1 MLGLNGDGQGSGGY
15 SGAMGGSTSTS
26 AGSDQVLLQ
35 QEIDKSTNVL
45 GDKVARI
52 KEISMA
58 IGDQVRS
65 SNALLDDMEGDMGG
79 VAGLLKGTM
88 KRLEKLVESGGDR
101 CFCYLIAFF
110 IFVMLLL
117 YWLATS
123 SSPKQ

>member
-1 MLGLNGDGQGSGGY
+1 
-15 SGAMGGSTSTS
+15 
-26 AGSDQVLLQ
+26 VLLQ